1 MISNRIF
8 FVLIL
13 FVLILSCDTIPLER
27 PNTNKTVTILIQPF
41 NDVNPNDIAFVAAAL
56 KKIYPRVMVAR
67 SIPLP
72 ANAWNSKRKRYR
84 ADSLISI
91 LRNQTVEDEV
101 TIGVT
106 NKDISTTKNS
116 IADWG
121 VMGLGFC
128 PGNACVV
135 SSFRLSPRYRQVQLL
150 KVSVHELG
158 HTQGLQHCKINT
170 CLMRDAGG
178 RNHINEEKE
187 FCNECRSVLIKKG
200 WNFDKFSMNEQ

>member
-1 MISNRIF
+1 MISYRIF
-8 FVLIL
+8 FVLVL
-13 FVLILSCDTIPLER
+13 SVLILSCENIPFER
-27 PNTNKTVTILIQPF
+27 PNAGKTLTILLQPF
-41 NDVNPNDIAFVAAAL
+41 DDVNPKDIAFISESL
-56 KKIYPRVMVAR
+56 KKIYPRVRVAQ

-72 ANAWNSKRKRYR
+72 GNAWNLKRKRYR
-84 ADSLISI
+84 ADSLISV
-91 LRNQTVEDEV
+91 LRNQTIESEI
-101 TIGVT
+101 TLGIT

-116 IADWG
+116 KADWG

-158 HTQGLQHCKINT
+158 HTQGLQHCKIET

-178 RNHINEEKE
+178 RNHINKEKG

-200 WNFDKFSMNEQ
+200 WNFDNFAINE